1 MFFAAEEAAV
11 RTPQTDHT
19 RRIHEDN
26 RGIGGDKFNDGRQ
39 VYEAAQK
46 PGLHLFFFTQLWVV
60 SFLFPRHQFY
70 VTPRKRN

>member
-46 PGLHLFFFTQLWVV
+46 PGLHLFFLL
-60 SFLFPRHQFY
+60 SFLFPRHLFY

>member
-46 PGLHLFFFTQLWVV
+46 PGLHLFFLL